1 MKNIELFKN
10 IMSDVQEYVLKN
22 ESPYNI
28 LEGYE
33 YIREVITLYAKQHN
47 LVEST
52 LLLLEN
58 NNNEEAMILA
68 RSVLNNYFLIG
79 YLLNDPDKSHLKEY
93 QSQPLFS
100 QLYYWKNVKEML
112 NGQFGQ
118 DLRNDVKQ
126 FTFTAE
132 DVDNNIALFEQE
144 IINKGFQTNK
154 RPLRIIDLAKYADN
168 RSFELYSTFYAY
180 ASKYEHS
187 DISTLDIY
195 KQKIFDNH
203 SNNEVFTLDMNRTD
217 DKLKE
222 TALTIII
229 TAYTQSL
236 YKLINELTVKQ
247 SHLKSQFDE
256 EKLKLLMSKVIHFI
270 NA

>member
-22 ESPYNI
+22 ESPYII

-100 QLYYWKNVKEML
+100 QLYY
-112 NGQFGQ
+112 
-118 DLRNDVKQ
+118 
-126 FTFTAE
+126 
-132 DVDNNIALFEQE
+132 
-144 IINKGFQTNK
+144 
-154 RPLRIIDLAKYADN
+154 
-168 RSFELYSTFYAY
+168 
-180 ASKYEHS
+180 
-187 DISTLDIY
+187 
-195 KQKIFDNH
+195 
-203 SNNEVFTLDMNRTD
+203 
-217 DKLKE
+217 
-222 TALTIII
+222 
-229 TAYTQSL
+229 
-236 YKLINELTVKQ
+236 
-247 SHLKSQFDE
+247 
-256 EKLKLLMSKVIHFI
+256 
-270 NA
+270 

>member
-1 MKNIELFKN
+1 
-10 IMSDVQEYVLKN
+10 
-22 ESPYNI
+22 
-28 LEGYE
+28 
-33 YIREVITLYAKQHN
+33 
-47 LVEST
+47 
-52 LLLLEN
+52 
-58 NNNEEAMILA
+58 
-68 RSVLNNYFLIG
+68 
-79 YLLNDPDKSHLKEY
+79 
-93 QSQPLFS
+93 
-100 QLYYWKNVKEML
+100 ML

>member
-1 MKNIELFKN
+1 MKNIELFKD
-10 IMSDVQEYVLKN
+10 IMSDVQEHVLKN
-22 ESPYNI
+22 ESPYII
-28 LEGYE
+28 LEYYG

-79 YLLNDPDKSHLKEY
+79 YLLNDPDKSHIKEY
-93 QSQPLFS
+93 QSQPLIS
-100 QLYYWKNVKEML
+100 QLYYWKNVKEIL

-118 DLRNDVKQ
+118 DLQNSGKQ
-126 FTFTAE
+126 LIFTKE
-132 DVDNNIALFEQE
+132 DVNNKIAFLEQE
-144 IINKGFQTNK
+144 ITNAGFQTNK

-168 RSFELYSTFYAY
+168 RGFELYSTFYAY

-195 KQKIFDNH
+195 KQKILDDH
-203 SNNEVFTLDMNRTD
+203 SNNKAFTLDMNRTD

-222 TALTIII
+222 TVLTIIT

-236 YKLINELTVKQ
+236 SKLIDEITVKQ

-256 EKLKLLMSKVIHFI
+256 KKLVLLISKLLCFI